1 MSLPASVMLP
11 ELGVSRPATM
21 RSVVV
26 LPHPEGPSSAKNDPR
41 GTSRS
46 RSRTA
51 WKAPK
56 GLVRCRSAS
65 PSYDAGS
72 ASASRSDDEAST
84 TCDIGELSF
93 VLGDLGFLE
102 GHEGHGLGEH
112 RLVREDQRVVD
123 QVGVDLLHLLLRT
136 GDR

>member
-1 MSLPASVMLP
+1 MSLPASVMAP
-11 ELGVSRPATM
+11 ELGVSRPATI

-26 LPHPEGPSSAKNDPR
+26 LPQPEGPSSAKNEPR

-56 GLVRCRSAS
+56 CLVSRRIAS

-72 ASASRSDDEAST
+72 ASASSPDDAAST

-93 VLGDLGFLE
+93 VLGDLRFVE
-102 GHEGHGLGEH
+102 SHEVH
-112 RLVREDQRVVD
+112 RLREHLLVGEDERVVD
-123 QVGVDLLHLLLRT
+123 QVGVDLLHLLL
-136 GDR
+136 GAL

>member
-26 LPHPEGPSSAKNDPR
+26 LPQPEGPSRAKNEPR

-56 GLVRCRSAS
+56 CLVSWRRAS
-65 PSYDAGS
+65 PSCEAGS
-72 ASASRSDDEAST
+72 DLAGVAST
-84 TCDIGELSF
+84 TCDIRELSF
-93 VLGDLGFLE
+93 VLGDLFGVE
-102 GHEGHGLGEH
+102 RHEGIRLGE
-112 RLVREDQRVVD
+112 RLLVREDQRAVD
-123 QVGVDLLHLLLRT
+123 QVGVDLLHLRAGT
-136 GDR
+136 

>member
-26 LPHPEGPSSAKNDPR
+26 LPQPEGPSRAKNEPR

-56 GLVRCRSAS
+56 CLVSLRSAR
-65 PSYDAGS
+65 PSYDDGS
-72 ASASRSDDEAST
+72 ASKATSADPADGPCEAAVSA

-102 GHEGHGLGEH
+102 RHEAHGLGDH
-112 RLVREDQRVVD
+112 LRVGEDQ
-123 QVGVDLLHLLLRT
+123 
-136 GDR
+136 